1 VGGVF
6 LSLFYFFYWVCLFG
20 VVWRVFLVCFVS
32 GLLLNST
39 CTATELLGRWFRVF
53 WGCYRW
59 HVAHLLVQ
67 EEPATM
73 LLVLL
78 RFLQQSWHT
87 MIQPRVLW
95 VAPRVLTPSVSHSAH
110 VPMVWV
116 WGWMVIKV
124 SVVVG
129 SSLCAPFG

>member
-1 VGGVF
+1 MKISANQ
-6 LSLFYFFYWVCLFG
+6 LASHLKSSLLP
-20 VVWRVFLVCFVS
+20 
-32 GLLLNST
+32 
-39 CTATELLGRWFRVF
+39 
-53 WGCYRW
+53 CYM
-59 HVAHLLVQ
+59 VTGDEHLLVQ

-129 SSLCAPFG
+129 SSFCAPFG